1 MLVVSGFE
9 VGEFEGVNFAL
20 YTAKV
25 ALAICP
31 YSFYIGFGSDAIGGA
46 YLYAVSLCNGIYLY
60 EVAPYAAVYFFIAFF
75 VEFESSFDTFFEEI
89 GSAHYNTAMLF

>member
-9 VGEFEGVNFAL
+9 VGEFEGVYFAL

-25 ALAICP
+25 ALTICP
-31 YSFYIGFGSDAIGGA
+31 YSFYIGFCGDTIGGA
-46 YLYAVSLCNGIYLY
+46 YLYAVGLCNGIYLY
-60 EVAPYAAVYFFIAFF
+60 EIAPYAAVYFFIAFF
-75 VEFESSFDTFFEEI
+75 VEFEPSFDTFFEEI